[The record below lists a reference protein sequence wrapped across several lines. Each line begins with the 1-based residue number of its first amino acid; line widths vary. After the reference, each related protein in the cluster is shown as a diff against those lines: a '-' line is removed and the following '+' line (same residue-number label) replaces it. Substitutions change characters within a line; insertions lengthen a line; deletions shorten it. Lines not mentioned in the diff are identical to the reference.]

1 MTAIGSRYRGTINYQ
16 RVTAEL
22 ITAARY
28 RGTTTYQAIAII
40 LGLPLRGS
48 HMGREVGQVLGEISE
63 DEHNAGRP
71 MLSAVAVNAAGR
83 PGPGFS
89 ALAEVLEKLDNDAS
103 KDEKAQFWESE
114 RDEVHKLWGY
124 SFST

>member
-1 MTAIGSRYRGTINYQ
+1 MTAIGSRYRGTIDYQ

-22 ITAARY
+22 VTAARY
-28 RGTTTYQAIAII
+28 RGTTTYQAIAIL

-83 PGPGFS
+83 PGPGFF
-89 ALAEVLEKLDNDAS
+89 ALAEKFGRLNEGAS
-103 KDEKAQFWESE
+103 KDEKIQFWEGE
-114 RDEVHKLWGY
+114 RDNVHDLWGY
-124 SFST
+124 SFGT

>member
-1 MTAIGSRYRGTINYQ
+1 MTGTGGRYRATIDYQ

-22 ITAARY
+22 VTAARY
-28 RGTTTYQAIAII
+28 RGTTTYQAIASL
-40 LGLPLRGS
+40 LGLPLKGS

-83 PGPGFS
+83 PGPGFF
-89 ALAEVLEKLDNDAS
+89 ALAVELGRLDEGAS
-103 KDEKAQFWESE
+103 EDEKFRFWEVE
-114 RDEVHKLWGY
+114 RDNVHDLWGY
-124 SFST
+124 SFET